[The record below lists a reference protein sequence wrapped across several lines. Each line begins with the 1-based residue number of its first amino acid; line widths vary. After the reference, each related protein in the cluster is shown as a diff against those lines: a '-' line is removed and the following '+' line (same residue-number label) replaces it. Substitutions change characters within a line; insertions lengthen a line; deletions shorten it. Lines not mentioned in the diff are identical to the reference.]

1 VTFEEYLESK
11 KINGVAFQQADP
23 ERFAEWASEFVQ
35 MSPASFTAQKLY
47 FINSIRKKCPLQKI
61 VSAPNKPE

>member
-1 VTFEEYLESK
+1 VTFEEYLVSK
-11 KINGVAFQQADP
+11 KINGLAFQQADP

-47 FINSIRKKCPLQKI
+47 FINSIRRKCPLEKVQP
-61 VSAPNKPE
+61 APSKPE